1 MGLPPYNGGLFDD
14 REAPLL
20 GRIVLPDR
28 TLAGFIDA
36 LSREAGSRRWINYRD
51 LSVQHLGSI
60 YERLL
65 EQEVAAADDGHLTLR
80 PSIFA
85 RKTTGSYY
93 TPEELVRLIL
103 RRAIGPLLAERRQT
117 FVDRAAALAG
127 DRRPK
132 SERLRLLSEC
142 DPAEAFVR
150 LRVCDP
156 AMGSGHFLVSLVDY
170 LVTRC

>member
-1 MGLPPYNGGLFDD
+1 M
-14 REAPLL
+14 
-20 GRIVLPDR
+20 
-28 TLAGFIDA
+28 
-36 LSREAGSRRWINYRD
+36 
-51 LSVQHLGSI
+51 
-60 YERLL
+60 

-103 RRAIGPLLAERRQT
+103 RRAIGPLLAERRQA
-117 FVDRAAALAG
+117 FAGRAAALAG

-170 LVTRC
+170 LGDEVLTAIGDAPTLVAWADEAEPYRSPLVTRIENLRAEIRRSADENNWSVPDDQLDDRHLVRRII